1 MFALKESSI
10 YSEMIVPKKSAN
22 IYNLHYTCKYF
33 FAITIPLCLVAN
45 VSADLRSAPVSV
57 VATLLK
63 THTQL
68 SVEKRRPAIK
78 LYEHVKVDTYLM
90 FHVVNADTKFT

>member
-1 MFALKESSI
+1 M
-10 YSEMIVPKKSAN
+10 
-22 IYNLHYTCKYF
+22 
-33 FAITIPLCLVAN
+33 
-45 VSADLRSAPVSV
+45 SV

-78 LYEHVKVDTYLM
+78 LYEHVKVDSYLM

>member
-1 MFALKESSI
+1 MLKKNRPTSTI
-10 YSEMIVPKKSAN
+10 YDNLPYLQIIFAN
-22 IYNLHYTCKYF
+22 I
-33 FAITIPLCLVAN
+33 IPLCLVAN
-45 VSADLRSAPVSV
+45 VPVDLRSAPVS
-57 VATLLK
+57 ALTTLLK

-68 SVEKRRPAIK
+68 SVEKSRPAIK